1 MEVEEQLY
9 TFKKM
14 NKKIK
19 FNQDGKE
26 KQSRHILTNVNN
38 EKKNIIINLVA
49 FQNYNSIFTFFFFL
63 ET

>member
-1 MEVEEQLY
+1 
-9 TFKKM
+9 M

-26 KQSRHILTNVNN
+26 KQSRHILTDVNN
-38 EKKNIIINLVA
+38 EKNIIINLVV
-49 FQNYNSIFTFFFFL
+49 FQNYNSIFTYFLL

>member
-1 MEVEEQLY
+1 
-9 TFKKM
+9 M

-26 KQSRHILTNVNN
+26 KQSRYILTDVNN
-38 EKKNIIINLVA
+38 EKNIIINLVV
-49 FQNYNSIFTFFFFL
+49 FQNYNSIFTYFLL